1 MISHALQI
9 EIRIG
14 SISLNRHNLQ
24 RPSKVLGVETRQR
37 QSVAQAAHRRARLL
51 ISPSLR
57 PDAKV
62 RPVLVEHLDLAR
74 RVKVV
79 PDLMDV
85 LPLDAAALVADL
97 HDHVGVAIAVA
108 DDDLD
113 RRQLV
118 VVLVSLHGRSH
129 RVLQQ
134 LEQNVSENARN
145 VREGTVLLGKDLD
158 GNRLSVLTIAHDLC
172 LISSINDP
180 LHPYA
185 ARCATSE
192 GFVLLLM
199 MPV

>member
-108 DDDLD
+108 VQRRRGVND
-113 RRQLV
+113 R
-118 VVLVSLHGRSH
+118 SIGR
-129 RVLQQ
+129 
-134 LEQNVSENARN
+134 E
-145 VREGTVLLGKDLD
+145 REGLM
-158 GNRLSVLTIAHDLC
+158 R
-172 LISSINDP
+172 SIGPAGFPD
-180 LHPYA
+180 A
-185 ARCATSE
+185 DI
-192 GFVLLLM
+192 GFVA
-199 MPV
+199 